1 MGAKLLLLAPQAPTV
16 AVSAYVDVLRLVQ
29 YLDELNH
36 SRFLK
41 TIRAR
46 DRRGTLVVVK
56 VFIKPQGAALVLR
69 DVTELLAK
77 EASLMAEVPGVLP
90 WSSVI
95 ETDRAGY
102 LVRQHCKTNLYDRLL
117 LPPFLQPVEKLF
129 LVYQMLRTLRDVHRL
144 RIHHGDLRLENFL
157 VTSWNWL
164 VLADFA
170 AYTKPTFIP
179 EDNPNQFLFYF
190 DLLDRRV
197 CYLAPE
203 RFYDLRGPHP
213 RQSLSDEG
221 KFGGR
226 DLVTDAMDCFSLGC
240 VIAELYLDGE
250 PLFTLSLLLRY
261 IRHVTPEAPA
271 VAAPP
276 PISAMVARLVERDP
290 ARRPLC
296 VALLD
301 EHAALFSPLA
311 AVYAFLARLA
321 DASAFVGDATVTASD
336 LRVDHIHSHFEQ
348 LVQCLGFVYD
358 VSRGGGGG
366 AAAVPLRVLLPGV
379 PHGHRIRSTDEVDTL
394 GAAIVVLNAVCAF
407 VKTTRRPATKLRA
420 CHLILA
426 LSEYVDDE
434 AKLDRLLPYLMYM
447 ADEFVEAAAAG
458 AATASAAAVAAM
470 ALRAATTLLLACSSV
485 TPLNTLVFSEYIVP
499 KLAAL
504 LAAPAGAGAADHEL
518 VRAAVACCLPLLAT
532 CAKRFL
538 LFADAAASA
547 APAAA
552 PAAPDDT
559 RDQLDYD
566 LESLTLTLLTDPCA
580 AVKQHLVLHIAPLC
594 RAIGVD
600 RTNDLVLPH
609 LITFLNDP
617 NTALRLAL
625 FGALLELAPSIGVV
639 AFEQYVLP
647 LVVQTLCDPEL
658 FVVLKALEL
667 LHGVVAQRLVNP
679 RLDSNALAVYHEI
692 LASCLHLVLHP
703 NEWVRQL
710 VLCVVLV
717 VSAALINADR
727 YCFLFPRIKTFLAY
741 DVAEFSWDSLYPS
754 LTKPLSRPV
763 FELAVTWCAAATDRS
778 LFWRQPKGAGPP
790 PPGARAPSA
799 YPAASGKPATVPLS
813 PEDKQWLFKLK
824 AIGLEH
830 RHLWKVFVLRDF
842 IYRYSRGKPAAPPLP
857 PAAALAPRNV
867 FFEIAYK
874 SEPLA
879 PTAHETHYE
888 AAAAPAAT
896 AAPAPGGVRA
906 SVQTVQATVFAELDS
921 GLHHAPKQARRAA
934 TATHR
939 VFGANNGQIITATV
953 RHSYTGTNPYIDAYL
968 NAIEFSPTFDCLAEF
983 GAVVRVPAAAPP
995 LRYRTCAAQID
1006 PGTLDS
1012 INALAL
1018 CDNGE
1023 YFVTGSESGALQ
1035 VWDTL
1040 QLTKNVM
1047 ARSASLRVA
1056 LGAAVSCVRFLPRR
1070 HVFAVATDDGLVRLY
1085 RVDFTRG
1092 TSRKVVKYTRL
1103 SQIRHYRCPPGAHVT
1118 ALEFAGSA
1126 LVAVTLTAVVVL
1138 DIVKMQ
1144 PRCELATPLAY
1155 GTPLTFVVDPKC
1167 CWLLL
1172 GTSRGCLCLFDLR
1185 FEELLRSWRVRM
1197 DSAALPQ
1204 RSRLP
1209 IRQLVPADSN
1219 VTSFAMIG
1227 GTGES
1232 DVTVWDIPS
1241 FSCKQVLSLQVASP
1255 SVKLYGLEE
1264 AQADDVALVLLE
1276 VGLEP
1281 LQEAMTFLG
1290 GAAGSAL
1297 VSATA
1302 DCRIIVWD
1310 PQHVG
1315 RCAAL
1320 NFDRPVHFTKSVVN
1334 LGLCMVNERDGPD
1347 AGREG
1352 QAGHETSR
1360 NGSGSVL
1367 PPGQDQ
1373 GLVRH
1378 RDVVT
1383 GVAMAPGA
1391 LISTDRCGC
1400 IHVYQ

>member
-29 YLDELNH
+29 YLDELSH

-56 VFIKPQGAALVLR
+56 VFIKPQGAALALR
-69 DVTELLAK
+69 DVTELLAR

-90 WSSVI
+90 WSRVI

-129 LVYQMLRTLRDVHRL
+129 LVYQMLCTLRDVHRL

-221 KFGGR
+221 RFGGR

-240 VIAELYLDGE
+240 VVAELYLDGE

-261 IRHVTPEAPA
+261 IRHDAPEAPA
-271 VAAPP
+271 AAAPP

-296 VALLD
+296 AALLED
-301 EHAALFSPLA
+301 HTALFAPLA
-311 AVYAFLARLA
+311 AVHAFLARLA
-321 DASAFVGDATVTASD
+321 DASAFAGDATVTASD

-348 LVQCLGFVYD
+348 LVQCLGFDYEA
-358 VSRGGGGG
+358 RGGGG

-379 PHGHRIRSTDEVDTL
+379 PHGHRIRSTNEVDTL

-407 VKTTRRPATKLRA
+407 VKTTRRPASKLRA
-420 CHLILA
+420 CHLLLA

-447 ADEFVEAAAAG
+447 AEEYVEAAAAG

-504 LAAPAGAGAADHEL
+504 LAAPAAAAADHEL

-532 CAKRFL
+532 CAKRFW
-538 LFADAAASA
+538 LFAD
-547 APAAA
+547 AAA
-552 PAAPDDT
+552 PAAPDDM

-566 LESLTLTLLTDPCA
+566 LESLALTLLTDPCA
-580 AVKQHLVLHIAPLC
+580 TVKQHLVLHIAPLC
-594 RAIGVD
+594 RALGVD

-625 FGALLELAPSIGVV
+625 FGALLELAPFIGAV

-710 VLCVVLV
+710 VLCVVLA
-717 VSAALINADR
+717 VSAALTNADR

-763 FELAVTWCAAATDRS
+763 FELAVAWCASATDRS
-778 LFWRQPKGAGPP
+778 LFWRDAKGAGLP

-799 YPAASGKPATVPLS
+799 FTAAKPATVPLS

-830 RHLWKVFVLRDF
+830 RHLWKVYVLRDF
-842 IYRYSRGKPAAPPLP
+842 VYRYSRAKPTAPPLP

-867 FFEIAYK
+867 FCEIAYK

-879 PTAHETHYE
+879 PTAHKTHYE

-896 AAPAPGGVRA
+896 AAPAPGRVRA

-921 GLHHAPKQARRAA
+921 GLQHAPKQARRAPSA
-934 TATHR
+934 TRR
-939 VFGANNGQIITATV
+939 VFGANNGQVITATV
-953 RHSYTGTNPYIDAYL
+953 RHSYAGTNPYIDAYL
-968 NAIEFSPTFDCLAEF
+968 NALEFSPTFDCLAEF
-983 GAVVRVPAAAPP
+983 GAVVRAPAATAPP
-995 LRYRTCAAQID
+995 RFRTCAAQVD

-1023 YFVTGSESGALQ
+1023 YFVTGSESGALR

-1040 QLTKNVM
+1040 QLAKNAM

-1092 TSRKVVKYTRL
+1092 TSRKAVKYTRL
-1103 SQIRHYRCPPGAHVT
+1103 SQIRHYRCPPGTHVT
-1118 ALEFAGSA
+1118 ALEFGGNT
-1126 LVAVTLTAVVVL
+1126 LVAVTLAAVVVL

-1185 FEELLRSWRVRM
+1185 FEALLRSWRVRTE
-1197 DSAALPQ
+1197 SAALARRP
-1204 RSRLP
+1204 RLP
-1209 IRQLVPADSN
+1209 IRQLVPADTN
-1219 VTSFAMIG
+1219 VTAFAMIG

-1241 FSCKQVLSLQVASP
+1241 LSCKQVLSLQVASP

-1276 VGLEP
+1276 VDLEP
-1281 LQEAMTFLG
+1281 PQEGMTFLG
-1290 GAAGSAL
+1290 GAAGSVL

-1310 PQHVG
+1310 PQHVE

-1320 NFDRPVHFTKSVVN
+1320 NYDRPVHFTKSVVN
-1334 LGLCMVNERDGPD
+1334 LGLCMFNERDGPE
-1347 AGREG
+1347 AGRAG

-1360 NGSGSVL
+1360 NSSGSML
-1367 PPGQDQ
+1367 PLGQDQ

-1383 GVAMAPGA
+1383 GVVMAPGA
-1391 LISTDRCGC
+1391 LISTDRRGC
-1400 IHVYQ
+1400 VHLYQ